1 MRVLLA
7 AESFDVR
14 YWFEG
19 ALSRSLHKYVVTWVS
34 SPLDAVTNL
43 DTGGFDLAVV
53 DVLLGGS
60 RGLEII
66 AGETARGGSVPIIA
80 MLSAPDDM
88 LEMTALRMGASSVI
102 VRGDESPG
110 SIDRAVR
117 GVVERARLGR
127 AVRISPMT
135 LARVDRSVALD
146 RIDLARA
153 RAKRRSSGF
162 AVVEVGWQASSGDA
176 ENAMPAAFYGAIY
189 DRLFDAVS
197 SADAIVRVDERV
209 AIVVVDGLHDPRT
222 ATQVGDRVF
231 AALSTE
237 IALPGATTTTLT
249 PFVGVAIF
257 PDHAQRAD
265 SLLELAEA
273 AMQAAKKDEKA
284 RVTVHGHFDGS
295 HVLRAGEIR
304 RLLPGA
310 FDRGEI
316 YLVYQPQVRITTGDV
331 VGVEALIRWNSP
343 ELGNVPPTEF
353 VPIVEE
359 LGLISDMGARILV
372 EACMQAKR
380 WQEGGARI
388 RVGVNVSA
396 RQFVDGTLDSVVRGA
411 LATSGLD
418 AELLEIEITEGVLL
432 ENTVDAR
439 LTLDDLR
446 ASGVLVAVDDFGTGY
461 SSLSYVKRLPMD
473 VIKIDREFVRGLP
486 LDQQNAAISSAIVAL
501 ARSLS
506 LEVIAEGVET
516 ESEEEFLRS
525 LGCDIVQGYLHARP
539 MTVEDF
545 DAWRAGR
552 RISMVESRR
561 TAPPR
566 PGRTASR

>member
-19 ALSRSLHKYVVTWVS
+19 ALSRSGHKYVVTWVS
-34 SPLDAVTNL
+34 SPLAAVAHLDA
-43 DTGGFDLAVV
+43 GGFELAVI

-60 RGLEII
+60 QGLEII
-66 AGETARGGSVPIIA
+66 ARETARGGAVPMLA
-80 MLSAPDDM
+80 MLSAPNDA

-127 AVRISPMT
+127 SVRVSPMA
-135 LARVDRSVALD
+135 LARADRATALD
-146 RIDLARA
+146 RIDLSRA
-153 RAKRRSSGF
+153 RAKRRGSGF
-162 AVVEVGWQASSGDA
+162 AVVQVGWESSSRDA
-176 ENAMPAAFYGAIY
+176 EESMPAALFGAIY
-189 DRLFDAVS
+189 DRLFDAVGS
-197 SADAIVRVDERV
+197 PDSIVRVDERV
-209 AIVVVDGLHDPRT
+209 ALAIVDGLHDPRM
-222 ATQVGDRVF
+222 ASQIGDRVF
-231 AALSTE
+231 ATLSTE
-237 IALPGATTTTLT
+237 IRLGDSTIALKPS
-249 PFVGVAIF
+249 VGVAVF

-265 SLLELAEA
+265 ALYELAEA
-273 AMQAAKKDEKA
+273 AMAAASLDDGA
-284 RVTVHGHFDGS
+284 RVKVHGHFDGS
-295 HVLRAGEIR
+295 HILRAGEIR

-316 YLVYQPQVRITTGDV
+316 FLVYQPQVRITNGDV
-331 VGVEALIRWNSP
+331 VGVEALIRWKSP
-343 ELGNVPPTEF
+343 ELGNVSPVEF

-359 LGLISDMGARILV
+359 LGLIVDMGARILLN
-372 EACMQAKR
+372 ACVQAKR
-380 WQEGGARI
+380 WQESGARI

-411 LATSGLD
+411 LETSGLD

-439 LTLDDLR
+439 VTLDDLR

-539 MTVEDF
+539 MSVEEF

-552 RISMVESRR
+552 RISIVEPRRPSSARPAR
-561 TAPPR
+561 TATR
-566 PGRTASR
+566 